1 MAIIIP
7 SKPGGIK
14 SPISQSIHQA
24 ILNGSHG
31 DCSLATAPA
40 APGAPAPA
48 CARLGWAAARSRWR
62 ATAVVRGVARPRSW
76 RRDAPGSAAPGRW
89 PWRSPFRPQETIRK
103 MVEQWWKM
111 VKNEGKMVKND
122 GQMVNNC
129 DRWWKN
135 GEKWWKNCETW
146 WFKQHNNRNYYFLRV
161 IPTMKHYSDIV
172 SDIESGSMYV
182 YIYIYIYICV
192 CVTMYIYIY
201 IHLWSFMCVCGI
213 FILIYFNIL
222 SDSLSGIIPTYFPAY
237 IPTFF
242 LTFYL
247 ASILT
252 FFLAFSL
259 LSAPSE
265 ISLRLRS
272 GSAHWHLAPTVEV
285 WQCPLW
291 SRAPN

>member
-1 MAIIIP
+1 MISLINHDLQWGRSEVVIIYP
-7 SKPGGIK
+7 YPR
-14 SPISQSIHQA
+14 
-24 ILNGSHG
+24 G

-40 APGAPAPA
+40 SGAPAPA

-62 ATAVVRGVARPRSW
+62 ATAVVRGVARQRSW
-76 RRDAPGSAAPGRW
+76 RRDAPGIAAPGRW
-89 PWRSPFRPQETIRK
+89 PWRSPFRPQETMGK
-103 MVEQWWKM
+103 WWE
-111 VKNEGKMVKND
+111 NGGKMVKHGD
-122 GQMVNNC
+122 FLA
-129 DRWWKN
+129 
-135 GEKWWKNCETW
+135 T
-146 WFKQHNNRNYYFLRV
+146 FNNRKFTFFE
-161 IPTMKHYSDIV
+161 PTMKHYSDMV

-182 YIYIYIYICV
+182 YIYIYVYICV
-192 CVTMYIYIY
+192 CDYVYIYIY
-201 IHLWSFMCVCGI
+201 TFMCVWH
-213 FILIYFNIL
+213 FDPDILSDILSGKYFNIL

-259 LSAPSE
+259 VSAPSE

-285 WQCPLW
+285 WQCQRDPELPVKNGSAHW
-291 SRAPN
+291 DLEFAVGKRRKEEGGREGKSDKI